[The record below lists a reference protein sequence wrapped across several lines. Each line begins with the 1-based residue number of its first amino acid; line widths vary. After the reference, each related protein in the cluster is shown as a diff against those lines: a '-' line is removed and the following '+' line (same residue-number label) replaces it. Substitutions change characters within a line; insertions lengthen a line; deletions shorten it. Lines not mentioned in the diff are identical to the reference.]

1 MRRIVWSLVSVAA
14 LALAGCNSSNSP
26 SSDENGKAAAAA
38 PQSHTVSGTIALR
51 EPAQLSPEAKLQI
64 NLVDVSAQNA
74 APLASKTVTPVQ
86 FPQSFELDFNP
97 ADVNPA
103 DLYVVQTTLTDGERH
118 YSMALQAPVLTKGA
132 SNQVSIQLVAEQ
144 TPGEK
149 ELAAFEGMQKQIG
162 GMKISQGTK
171 LEKDVSRAWQV
182 FRSGGAVQFIRA
194 QADYG
199 DKGFTSTDYAYKDG
213 KPWVIVQQKKS
224 GQKAK
229 PSSIER
235 AGWDKDGNLVLKQ
248 VEAGGKIQPLD
259 EAEAA
264 DLQKEAVTILS
275 MATGGKNK

>member
-1 MRRIVWSLVSVAA
+1 MRRMVWSLVSVAA
-14 LALAGCNSSNSP
+14 LALAGCNSST
-26 SSDENGKAAAAA
+26 SSSSNADGNAAAAA
-38 PQSHTVSGTIALR
+38 PQTHTVSGTIALR
-51 EPAQLSPEAKLQI
+51 EPAQLSPAAKLQI
-64 NLVDVSAQNA
+64 SLVDVSAQNA
-74 APLASKTVTPVQ
+74 APLASKVVAPVQ
-86 FPQSFELDFNP
+86 LPQSFELEFNP

-103 DLYVVQTTLTDGERH
+103 DLYVVQAALTDGERR
-118 YSMALQAPVLTKGA
+118 YSMPLQAPVLTKGA

-149 ELAAFEGMQKQIG
+149 ELAAFMDMQKQIG

-194 QADYG
+194 RADYG
-199 DKGFTSTDYAYKDG
+199 KKGFTSTDYAYKDG

-224 GQKAK
+224 DQNAK

-235 AGWDKDGNLVLKQ
+235 AGWDKDGKLVLKQ
-248 VEAGGKIQPLD
+248 VEAGGKTSPLSDD
-259 EAEAA
+259 EAAG
-264 DLQKEAVTILS
+264 LQKQAVQILS